1 MRMNSIC
8 LPRGLQIE
16 FFICIAKLHIGM
28 FIILLCDK
36 KIGGELLMASKAAI
50 AAKEQSVKELAERI
64 KASKLVLLVEFIG
77 TNVADDTV
85 LRKDLREAGALK
97 TVKKNNIIKRALNA
111 NGEAGLDEILVG
123 TSAIITSEEDY
134 LAPLKIVYKF
144 AKTHENY
151 KIKGGMIDGKVVSA
165 EDLLVLAQLP
175 SKEELLSKLAG
186 SLLGIITKLAVAVDQ
201 VRIKKE
207 EGAE

>member
-1 MRMNSIC
+1 MTRDSKQLVSLTEVNDENDSIC

-85 LRKDLREAGALK
+85 LRSWCF
-97 TVKKNNIIKRALNA
+97 KN
-111 NGEAGLDEILVG
+111 
-123 TSAIITSEEDY
+123 S
-134 LAPLKIVYKF
+134 
-144 AKTHENY
+144 
-151 KIKGGMIDGKVVSA
+151 
-165 EDLLVLAQLP
+165 
-175 SKEELLSKLAG
+175 
-186 SLLGIITKLAVAVDQ
+186 
-201 VRIKKE
+201 
-207 EGAE
+207 

>member
-16 FFICIAKLHIGM
+16 FFIYIAKLHIGI

-111 NGEAGLDEILVG
+111 NGKAGLDEILVG

-144 AKTHENY
+144 SKTHENY

>member
-144 AKTHENY
+144 SKTHENY

-207 EGAE
+207 EEAE

>member
-144 AKTHENY
+144 SKTHENY
-151 KIKGGMIDGKVVSA
+151 KIKCGMIDGKVISA

>member
-144 AKTHENY
+144 SKTHENY
-151 KIKGGMIDGKVVSA
+151 KIKCGMIDGKVISA
-165 EDLLVLAQLP
+165 EDLSVLAQLP

>member
-85 LRKDLREAGALK
+85 LRKDLREAGAL
-97 TVKKNNIIKRALNA
+97 ISR
-111 NGEAGLDEILVG
+111 
-123 TSAIITSEEDY
+123 
-134 LAPLKIVYKF
+134 
-144 AKTHENY
+144 
-151 KIKGGMIDGKVVSA
+151 
-165 EDLLVLAQLP
+165 
-175 SKEELLSKLAG
+175 
-186 SLLGIITKLAVAVDQ
+186 
-201 VRIKKE
+201 
-207 EGAE
+207 